1 MTIPSLGRQRK
12 ELQGFKVTLLVLEIR
27 RGCTE
32 TTWQKKFI
40 FNRTIFLGIKTVSYT
55 TFL

>member
-1 MTIPSLGRQRK
+1 MSIPALGRQRK
-12 ELQGFKVTLLVLEIR
+12 EHQGFKVTLFVLEIR

-32 TTWQKKFI
+32 TTSQKKFT
-40 FNRTIFLGIKTVSYT
+40 FNRTIFLGIRTVSYT